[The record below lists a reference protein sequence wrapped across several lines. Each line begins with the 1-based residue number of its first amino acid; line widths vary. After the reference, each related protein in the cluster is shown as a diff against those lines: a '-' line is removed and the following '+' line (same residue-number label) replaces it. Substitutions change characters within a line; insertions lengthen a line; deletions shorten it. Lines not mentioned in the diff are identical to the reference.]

1 MRTKCLLGKREL
13 QVLLGSNI
21 RILKEIFEKESKQV
35 LHDANSSILTENI
48 NFLIA
53 GIFFKFYGGRSIS
66 NLKRTLETNNIY
78 NLMSAEE
85 LFCLNEQIEK
95 IIKYTNEEASN
106 LYEDITALYDDYN
119 IAFRD
124 YGNNIGKHAKEE
136 FYKLIKKI
144 PLTFIKDNRIERK
157 LPDTKVLKDV
167 YCDDKFYNNVMKSID
182 ERLKKVFTSDKESQY
197 SIYGDSELSKYNKSY
212 LKVLSQK
219 GITLFNS
226 ESISGELLGK
236 LYLGFYGH
244 RSGEIIEKVNKSTG
258 KKVTSVMNAQDNIT
272 SSYLMVMLSITRDML
287 DSKEKQ
293 LCNEGRYGLS
303 ESEKVDLLIKAQQI
317 GVLTKEVFKKEY
329 VVDPIDYIAGVNETS
344 RSGNMVRVQK
354 KTE

>member
-1 MRTKCLLGKREL
+1 MRTKCLLGNREL
-13 QVLLGSNI
+13 LEVFKSNK
-21 RILKEIFEKESKQV
+21 RKLQERFEMESKSV
-35 LHDANSSILTENI
+35 PRDLNISSVKENI
-48 NFLIA
+48 GSLFA
-53 GIFFKFYGGRSIS
+53 GLLFKFYSGRSIACL
-66 NLKRTLETNNIY
+66 NRTLETTNFY
-78 NLMSAEE
+78 SLMSAEE
-85 LFCLNEQIEK
+85 LYFLNEQVEK
-95 IIKYTNEEASN
+95 MLNYNNEDDPN
-106 LYEDITALYDDYN
+106 LYENIISYYDDYN

-124 YGNNIGKHAKEE
+124 YGNNIGKYAKEE

-167 YCDDKFYNNVMKSID
+167 YCDDRFYNDVMKSID